1 MRDCRE
7 LPLWEVGRH
16 VSFYVADQTY
26 QWVGMKKRGR
36 RNTVEQHDA
45 HGMPL
50 KITHEVYV
58 NSIKVHLPFSLGTLT
73 PQDLA
78 RIAANHGSPYTED
91 YNLVFLP
98 LRPDLVDGYLLEFA
112 TNALDSVK
120 AVIHRT
126 GTDVRELSLR
136 SIADGLY
143 GRPNID
149 VSGAKEFDILEPL
162 MNTDTK

>member
-1 MRDCRE
+1 
-7 LPLWEVGRH
+7 
-16 VSFYVADQTY
+16 VSFFVADQTY

-73 PQDLA
+73 PHDLA

-91 YNLVFLP
+91 YNLVFVP
-98 LRPDLVDGYLLEFA
+98 LRPDSVEAYLLEFA
-112 TNALDSVK
+112 GNALASLSTLS
-120 AVIHRT
+120 RRS
-126 GTDVRELSLR
+126 GTHVRELSIR
-136 SIADGLY
+136 SIAEGLY

-149 VSGAKEFDILEPL
+149 VSGATEFDILDPL
-162 MNTDTK
+162 MNTDTKYVPLAISPPPPPR